1 MTDPSIVPTE
11 IRMHRKSRILELVY
25 ADGERYNLAAEY
37 LRVYSPSAEVQGHG
51 PGQRVLQVGKEG
63 VNIDRIEPV
72 GNYAVCL
79 HFDDEH
85 NTGIYAWE
93 TLYQLGINHEQNWK
107 QYLEELKAAGHLDDE
122 SSDDILKVVAARL
135 LSRQPD
141 YRCSHCGFSGQ
152 THHWQC
158 PSCRKW
164 STTKRIKGVLGE

>member
-1 MTDPSIVPTE
+1 MSKPVPTE
-11 IRMHRKSRILELVY
+11 LNLHRQSRVLEITFD
-25 ADGERYNLAAEY
+25 DGAHFNLPCEY
-37 LRVYSPSAEVQGHG
+37 LRVFSPSAEVQGHG

-107 QYLEELKAAGHLDDE
+107 QYLEELEAAGH
-122 SSDDILKVVAARL
+122 
-135 LSRQPD
+135 
-141 YRCSHCGFSGQ
+141 
-152 THHWQC
+152 T
-158 PSCRKW
+158 RKEKA
-164 STTKRIKGVLGE
+164 S